1 MIGIIYQVGPQHLV
15 SSLIILFC
23 GGQVAAASVGIAVEK
38 QKRCL
43 CLLQISM
50 AIRHMASLGTPQ
62 RQPWLTKDTESL
74 CQHTAFVCLH
84 PEGASPPSATS
95 SVNFAFPLRLLCN
108 FFSALSMSGTSAAN
122 RQKEDPVSTR
132 SRGISTNEAYTA
144 STDRNTSSAICS
156 RARRLW
162 GIFLPVF
169 L

>member
-23 GGQVAAASVGIAVEK
+23 GGQIAAASVGIAVEN
-38 QKRCL
+38 RSGASASF
-43 CLLQISM
+43 QISM

-95 SVNFAFPLRLLCN
+95 SRQFRLPSPPPLQFSLLFPCPAHQPQTGRRKIG
-108 FFSALSMSGTSAAN
+108 FPRVPGASAPMRHTQRPRTGTHPPPSVPGPGGSGAH
-122 RQKEDPVSTR
+122 
-132 SRGISTNEAYTA
+132 I
-144 STDRNTSSAICS
+144 
-156 RARRLW
+156 
-162 GIFLPVF
+162 LPVF